1 MSLIKENKE
10 ILEVAVE
17 ASLAASNI
25 IMEAAHDPQISNF
38 KKSRSDLV
46 TTADIESEKIIKL
59 FILYMSVTMK
69 IKKFYGKMKEIIQL
83 FLKLQ
88 IGLAKLKA

>member
-1 MSLIKENKE
+1 MSLMKESNE

-25 IMEAAHDPQISNF
+25 IMEAVHNPQISNF

-46 TTADIESEKIIKL
+46 TSTDLESEKIIKL
-59 FILYMSVTMK
+59 FINKNFPKHNILAEESD
-69 IKKFYGKMKEIIQL
+69 IKDNSSDTCG
-83 FLKLQ
+83 
-88 IGLAKLKA
+88 

>member
-1 MSLIKENKE
+1 MKESNE

-46 TTADIESEKIIKL
+46 TATDLESERIIKL
-59 FILYMSVTMK
+59 FINK
-69 IKKFYGKMKEIIQL
+69 
-83 FLKLQ
+83 
-88 IGLAKLKA
+88 

>member
-1 MSLIKENKE
+1 MKESNE

-46 TTADIESEKIIKL
+46 TTTDIESEKIIKL
-59 FILYMSVTMK
+59 FTELP
-69 IKKFYGKMKEIIQL
+69 L
-83 FLKLQ
+83 LKRERNWR
-88 IGLAKLKA
+88 KRE